1 MKRPSHRARA
11 LLLAITVGPAAA
23 LVGGAA
29 TAAPAEERYGVVT
42 VDLRPEVAEVPT
54 HVCVASAAAGPRTR
68 ARLSDILSEESGDQG
83 AEGRRWRLRAS
94 AWGGVEGAREA
105 RCGGDCGP
113 QVAPPSRIAPPSEL
127 FVACAADSLI
137 AEDTARRDPR
147 VLVMMLEHLDASP
160 PVIESLVLAG
170 GVATIGVQANLRRVI
185 VTARSLGGHYAAQQ
199 RSARAETSGES
210 KVIVLPLAP
219 RCQWRELELPGAR
232 LRERDRPRLSLR
244 IGGERIDGERCLG
257 ELRGDGRLRVLTPR
271 VEPGVRGDLELEI
284 AAGAGE
290 GGEGGE
296 PGHFGGRWSGPWPPS
311 PLPLQ
316 PYQLAFTW
324 RPPECVYPADLCPRA
339 ELESG
344 IVCAAQRDGDL
355 CRYRCPGEVE
365 RADPVA
371 LTPPLTVHFEKDDP
385 RQRWSDILS
394 RPGQTLSSYATG
406 DQVVVHADVDAW
418 KKDTPGS
425 RITHVEVLGADG
437 SVRRFPLAGVSRLR
451 IPLPAPTCEP
461 LRYRLIGDRIYQE
474 TFAELR
480 GGEALL
486 GPPQRQARIM
496 TFNLLLAQGGS
507 LALIRGGP
515 AEIAS
520 PSYFVFLGQL
530 AARFRPR
537 HPRFARLAGE
547 LRLGGTIGQWGF
559 YSAATLS
566 DDPRR
571 PDDKPL
577 WVRFLFEPAIV
588 VDLIHPVTLT
598 GGVAIGGSWPLRA
611 DDVATAGRFA
621 PVVSPSVDVRLAIRP
636 WLALVLQGRAI
647 FGERTFTTVLVG
659 DMQATRRELPTP
671 SLAGL
676 YGLLVSF

>member
-1 MKRPSHRARA
+1 VNKAPSS
-11 LLLAITVGPAAA
+11 LLLSRLLSCATAAA
-23 LVGGAA
+23 ASLLCGVAA
-29 TAAPAEERYGVVT
+29 AAPAEERYGVVT

-68 ARLSDILSEESGDQG
+68 ARLADLLAEESGDVG
-83 AEGRRWRLRAS
+83 PEGRRWRLRPS
-94 AWGGVEGAREA
+94 AWGGAEGAAEA
-105 RCGGDCGP
+105 RCGADCGP
-113 QVAPPSRIAPPSEL
+113 QVAPPSRIAPPSEI

-137 AEDTARRDPR
+137 SEDTAKRAPR

-170 GVATIGVQANLRRVI
+170 GVATIGVQTNLRRVI

-219 RCQWRELELPGAR
+219 RCQWRELELPGGR

-244 IGGERIDGERCLG
+244 IGGEAADHGPCLA

-271 VEPGVRGDLELEI
+271 VEPGARGHLELEI
-284 AAGAGE
+284 AADEA
-290 GGEGGE
+290 EGGE
-296 PGHFGGRWSGPWPPS
+296 PGRFGGRWSGPWPPA

-316 PYQLAFTW
+316 AYQLAVTW

-344 IVCAAQRDGDL
+344 IVCAARRDGDL

-371 LTPPLTVHFEKDDP
+371 LAPPLTVHFEREDP

-406 DQVVVHADVDAW
+406 DQVIVHAEVGAW

-425 RITHVEVLGADG
+425 RITHLEVLGADG

-451 IPLPAPTCEP
+451 IPLPAATCEP

-507 LALIRGGP
+507 LALIRGAP
-515 AEIAS
+515 AEISS
-520 PSYFVFLGQL
+520 PSYFIFLGQL

-537 HPRFARLAGE
+537 TPRYARLAGE

-559 YSAATLS
+559 YSASTLN

-577 WVRFLFEPAIV
+577 WVRFLFEPALVI
-588 VDLIHPVTLT
+588 DLIHPVTVST
-598 GGVAIGGSWPLRA
+598 GVAIGGSWPLRA

-621 PVVSPSVDVRLAIRP
+621 PVVSPSLDLRLAIRP

-647 FGERTFTTVLVG
+647 FGERTYTTMLVG
-659 DMQATRRELPTP
+659 DMSATRRELPTP
-671 SLAGL
+671 SFAGL